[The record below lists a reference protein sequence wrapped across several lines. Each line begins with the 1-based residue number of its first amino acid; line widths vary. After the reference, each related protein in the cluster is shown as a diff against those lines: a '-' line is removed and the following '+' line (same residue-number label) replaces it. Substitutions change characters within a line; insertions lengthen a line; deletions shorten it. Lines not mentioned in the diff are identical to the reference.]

1 MSNAYLSPILQQS
14 QFDDNG
20 NFLAGGLIWSY
31 AAGTTTPQAVYTDS
45 TAATAWPNPITL
57 DARGESGGEIWLT
70 AGSSYKFVLES
81 APEYGQTHGEQI
93 SVFDEVTGVNDTV
106 TIPSTNNWIL
116 FAGTPTY
123 ISGTSFSVAGD
134 QRTTFQTYRRLK
146 SSNSGGTI
154 YSSIL
159 TQSYGAGVTTVTV
172 LNDTGSLDAGLN
184 SVYYSFVET
193 DPSSIPP
200 PFESGTRMLFAQ
212 AAAPFGWTQ
221 VTTYNDYALRLV
233 NSTGGGTGGS
243 VDFTTAFGVVTAS
256 STTLSTS
263 QIPSHNHPVASLDT
277 SVGSTAYNID
287 WVREWSDSD
296 NVATTSE
303 LNYRTT
309 GTIYGYTLIQ
319 AAGGGGSHT
328 HDVTLNVNYLDVII
342 CEKD

>member
-57 DARGESGGEIWLT
+57 DARGECGGEIWLA

-106 TIPSTNNWIL
+106 TIPSTNNWIE

-134 QRTTFQTYRRLK
+134 QRSTFQVDRRLK
-146 SSNSGGTI
+146 SVNSGGTI

-159 TQSYGAGVTTVTV
+159 SRSYAAGATTVTV
-172 LNDTGSLDAGLN
+172 LNDTGSLDAGL
-184 SVYYSFVET
+184 STIYYSFVET

-200 PFESGTRMLFAQ
+200 PFASGTRIVFAQ

-221 VTTYNDYALRLV
+221 VTTFNDYALRLV
-233 NSTGGGTGGS
+233 SGAGGGTGGS
-243 VDFTTAFGVVTAS
+243 IPFTTAFFNGNVG
-256 STTLSTS
+256 STTLTTS
-263 QIPSHNHPVASLDT
+263 QIPSHNHLGNFSYTYAYTTGVGPFIYQGIQNT
-277 SVGSTAYNID
+277 SVHGQAIGTTTPITTPYNVPND
-287 WVREWSDSD
+287 
-296 NVATTSE
+296 
-303 LNYRTT
+303 
-309 GTIYGYTLIQ
+309 
-319 AAGGGGSHT
+319 GGGGSHT
-328 HDVTLNVNYLDVII
+328 HTINVNVNYLDLIL

>member
-172 LNDTGSLDAGLN
+172 LNDTGSLDSGLN

-200 PFESGTRMLFAQ
+200 PFDSGTRMLFAQ

-233 NSTGGGTGGS
+233 NSAGGGTGGS
-243 VDFTTAFGVVTAS
+243 EPFTSAFANGSVGA
-256 STTLSTS
+256 TTLSLS
-263 QIPSHNHPVASLDT
+263 QTPSHNHDGVP
-277 SVGSTAYNID
+277 
-287 WVREWSDSD
+287 
-296 NVATTSE
+296 TTTTWA
-303 LNYRTT
+303 NGTT
-309 GTIYGYTLIQ
+309 GTPAPYRSISITTPSVATGTASLNMNF
-319 AAGGGGSHT
+319 AVASNGGGGSHN
-328 HDVTLNVNYLDVII
+328 HSLALAVQYVDVII

>member
-57 DARGESGGEIWLT
+57 DARGESGGEIWLA

-106 TIPSTNNWIL
+106 TIPSTNNWIE

-134 QRTTFQTYRRLK
+134 QRSTFQVDRRLK
-146 SSNSGGTI
+146 SVNSGGTI

-159 TQSYGAGVTTVTV
+159 SRSYAAGATTVTV
-172 LNDTGSLDAGLN
+172 LNDTGSLDAGL
-184 SVYYSFVET
+184 STIYYSFVET

-200 PFESGTRMLFAQ
+200 PFAAGTRLVFAQ

-221 VTTYNDYALRLV
+221 VTTFNDYALRLV
-233 NSTGGGTGGS
+233 SGAGGGSGGS
-243 VDFTTAFGVVTAS
+243 LAFTTAFSNTGNTNA
-256 STTLSTS
+256 TTLNIS
-263 QIPSHNHPVASLDT
+263 QAPAHVHPLCRAYDVGNFNGQYGNYNQSGSIGYGPFSNI
-277 SVGSTAYNID
+277 SVTYENGAYTAYMQ
-287 WVREWSDSD
+287 S
-296 NVATTSE
+296 
-303 LNYRTT
+303 
-309 GTIYGYTLIQ
+309 
-319 AAGGGGSHT
+319 AGGGGSHT
-328 HDVTLNVNYLDVII
+328 HGLTLAVNYVDVII

>member
-106 TIPSTNNWIL
+106 TIPSTNNWIE

-134 QRTTFQTYRRLK
+134 QRSTFQVDRRLK
-146 SSNSGGTI
+146 SVNSGGTI

-159 TQSYGAGVTTVTV
+159 SRSYAAGATTVTV
-172 LNDTGSLDAGLN
+172 LNDTGSLDAGL
-184 SVYYSFVET
+184 STIYYSFVET

-200 PFESGTRMLFAQ
+200 PFASGTRIVFAQ

-221 VTTYNDYALRLV
+221 VTTFNDYALRLV
-233 NSTGGGTGGS
+233 SSAGGGSGGS
-243 VDFTTAFGVVTAS
+243 VAFTSAFANTNTGA
-256 STTLSTS
+256 TTLSLS
-263 QIPSHNHPVASLDT
+263 QIPAHTHNGFPTFTYVSFTGVGPMIGDSVGYIGSGQATTTVTPNHNFAVASN
-277 SVGSTAYNID
+277 GS
-287 WVREWSDSD
+287 S
-296 NVATTSE
+296 
-303 LNYRTT
+303 
-309 GTIYGYTLIQ
+309 
-319 AAGGGGSHT
+319 AAHT
-328 HDVTLNVNYLDVII
+328 HPLTLGVNYVNVII

>member
-57 DARGESGGEIWLT
+57 DARGECGGEIWLT

-106 TIPSTNNWIL
+106 TIPSTNNWIE

-134 QRTTFQTYRRLK
+134 QRSTFQVDRRLK
-146 SSNSGGTI
+146 SVNSGGTI

-159 TQSYGAGVTTVTV
+159 SRSYAAGATTVTV
-172 LNDTGSLDAGLN
+172 LNDTGSLDAGL
-184 SVYYSFVET
+184 STIYYSFVET

-200 PFESGTRMLFAQ
+200 PFASGTRIVFAQ

-221 VTTYNDYALRLV
+221 VTTFNDYALRLV
-233 NSTGGGTGGS
+233 SGAGGGSGGS
-243 VDFTTAFGVVTAS
+243 VAFTSAFANTNTDA
-256 STTLSTS
+256 TTLSIS
-263 QIPSHNHPVASLDT
+263 QIPSHNHSLANAYAIGTTAGGSGTFTINLLT
-277 SVGSTAYNID
+277 ST
-287 WVREWSDSD
+287 
-296 NVATTSE
+296 
-303 LNYRTT
+303 
-309 GTIYGYTLIQ
+309 GYT
-319 AAGGGGSHT
+319 GGGGSHT
-328 HDVTLNVNYLDVII
+328 HSLTLAVNYVDVII